1 MSAYVDQEA
10 IFVPRWYTTEVL
22 NVCLNGN
29 SEVLMQFGPAC
40 RSCSRTGRHYSFS
53 TICEHRVRLNAF
65 SLQQNQSVVMMMCH
79 KDRVSL
85 RILLYLTKIT
95 RGVEDNQDFSYGAK
109 DYQIAY
115 NSF

>member
-1 MSAYVDQEA
+1 
-10 IFVPRWYTTEVL
+10 
-22 NVCLNGN
+22 
-29 SEVLMQFGPAC
+29 
-40 RSCSRTGRHYSFS
+40 
-53 TICEHRVRLNAF
+53 
-65 SLQQNQSVVMMMCH
+65 MMMCH